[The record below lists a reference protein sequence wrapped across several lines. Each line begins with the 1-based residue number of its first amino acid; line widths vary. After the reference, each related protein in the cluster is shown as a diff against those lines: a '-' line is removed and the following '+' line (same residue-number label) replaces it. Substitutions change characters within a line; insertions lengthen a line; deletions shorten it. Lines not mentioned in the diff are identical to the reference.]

1 VGIQMFFN
9 TVDPSQNHSGV
20 TNKGVIKAFR
30 NRDKGMIEPF
40 RGDDKE
46 GVIGSFLLI
55 VWIIKE
61 F

>member
-1 VGIQMFFN
+1 MFFN

-55 VWIIKE
+55 LWIIKE

>member
-1 VGIQMFFN
+1 M
-9 TVDPSQNHSGV
+9 DPSQNHSGV
-20 TNKGVIKAFR
+20 TNKGVIK
-30 NRDKGMIEPF
+30 RDKGMIEPF